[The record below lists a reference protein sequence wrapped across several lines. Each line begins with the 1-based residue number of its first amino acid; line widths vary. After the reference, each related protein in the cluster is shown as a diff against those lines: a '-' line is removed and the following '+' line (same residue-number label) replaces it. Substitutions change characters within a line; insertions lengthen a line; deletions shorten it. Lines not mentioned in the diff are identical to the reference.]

1 MRQAVLFSMAC
12 LLSMVSAASA
22 QSTRP
27 ADVTRAPGSIFDFGR
42 DPLNDASGR
51 KPSQSPTTRPAIHP
65 DDAKKGGSGVDGA
78 KPFILQIDATI
89 DGSDVLVLSA
99 QGAEWTHKHWGW
111 AKDVMLNDVAWQPK
125 DQPTLPSTGELQF
138 LTTVDFSKAKVLD
151 RQGRDTVA
159 MEREDDRLTIY
170 FADSPGGAGEYQIK
184 ILLPAK

>member
-65 DDAKKGGSGVDGA
+65 DDSKKGGPGVDGA

-111 AKDVMLNDVAWQPK
+111 AKDVMLN
-125 DQPTLPSTGELQF
+125 T
-138 LTTVDFSKAKVLD
+138 
-151 RQGRDTVA
+151 
-159 MEREDDRLTIY
+159 
-170 FADSPGGAGEYQIK
+170 SPGSPRINPRCRA
-184 ILLPAK
+184 PANCSS